1 MKACRSLTMVH
12 EIALWG
18 IVLGEFLMTEYIFLG
33 VIALLALYVASTYNK
48 LIRLRVHKNEA
59 WSDIEVQMKRRYNL
73 VPNLVETVKG
83 YASHEKE
90 ALENVIAARGA
101 AVSASGSPE
110 EQAGAENIF
119 TGALR
124 QLLAVSEAYPEL
136 KADAGFLKLQNE
148 LSSLED
154 IIQKARRFYNGNVR
168 ELNMAVQAFPSNIIA
183 GLFNFENA
191 EFFELEEA
199 EAEAVKTAPKVE
211 F

>member
-1 MKACRSLTMVH
+1 MP
-12 EIALWG
+12 
-18 IVLGEFLMTEYIFLG
+18 EYIVLG
-33 VIALLALYVASTYNK
+33 VIALVLLYLVSTYNK
-48 LIRLRVHKNEA
+48 LVRLRVGKNEA

-83 YASHEKE
+83 YAGHEKDT
-90 ALENVIAARGA
+90 LERVIAARGA
-101 AVSASGSPE
+101 AVSAGGSPG

-136 KADAGFLKLQNE
+136 KADKGFIKLQDE

-154 IIQKARRFYNGNVR
+154 IIQKARRFFNGNVR
-168 ELNMAVQAFPSNIIA
+168 EMNMAVQEFPSNIIA
-183 GLFNFENA
+183 GLFNFENG
-191 EFFELEEA
+191 EFFELDEA
-199 EAEAVKTAPKVE
+199 EAEAAKQAPKVQ